1 MSFLDGFVTGVGPS
15 VDAIY
20 PSYPTYASLGLD
32 GRVTP
37 YQVLPSRVNR
47 LLSGSLT
54 LSESASENGSE
65 DYGSFG
71 SGDVGRLELDGSPSP
86 NEPKC
91 VAIMPPPGL
100 SQDIGD
106 VAKVYPV
113 QLASLGLPFLASPS
127 GFANKKNAPPP
138 PPARLLPAPSQ
149 KQRNFQNFNF
159 AVIFHGYD
167 LEKHGDFELVP
178 RLIGRSGDNMK
189 KIYRTG
195 VDVRVRGRGSGWKE
209 VKSPHGDYES
219 DEPLQLAVACRSM
232 EIREA
237 VSLELIGEQ
246 VLKFFGL
253 YTTLYNQL
261 YVYIY
266 DICIKSLC
274 NP

>member
-20 PSYPTYASLGLD
+20 SSYPTYASLGLD

-65 DYGSFG
+65 DYGSSG
-71 SGDVGRLELDGSPSP
+71 SGDVSRLELDGSPSP
-86 NEPKC
+86 NEPKY

-138 PPARLLPAPSQ
+138 RPTPPSTKTEAAQLPELQ
-149 KQRNFQNFNF
+149 LCR
-159 AVIFHGYD
+159 

-178 RLIGRSGDNMK
+178 RLIGRSGDNTK
-189 KIYRTG
+189 NIYSRTG
-195 VDVRVRGRGSGWKE
+195 VDVRVRGRGSGWTE

-219 DEPLQLAVACRSM
+219 DEPLQLLQLAVSCRSM

-246 VLKFFGL
+246 VLKFIGL
-253 YTTLYNQL
+253 YTTLYRQL
-261 YVYIY
+261 YIY
-266 DICIKSLC
+266 MYRDFMQPFL
-274 NP
+274 PP